1 MIKLTLN
8 WLFNILF
15 GFKKTFDIVLENLAL
30 RQELA
35 AMKRSIKRPQPR
47 SRNRLF
53 WVLLSRFWT
62 NWQVALNLTPERRG
76 RLK

>member
-30 RQELA
+30 QQQLA
-35 AMKRSIKRPQPR
+35 AMKRSIKRPQLP
-47 SRNRLF
+47 SRDRLF
-53 WVLLSRFWT
+53 
-62 NWQVALNLTPERRG
+62 
-76 RLK
+76 